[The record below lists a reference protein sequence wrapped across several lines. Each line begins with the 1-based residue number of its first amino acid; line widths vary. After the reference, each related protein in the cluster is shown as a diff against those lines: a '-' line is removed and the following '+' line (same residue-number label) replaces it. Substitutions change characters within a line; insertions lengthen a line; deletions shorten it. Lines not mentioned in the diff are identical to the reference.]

1 MESTL
6 LLEDVKSTQLAI
18 LCPKCGNEM
27 DRVNRTSID
36 KLPTVFSFG
45 VVKVKRYL
53 CVGCLWEKRKL
64 LLLRK

>member
-1 MESTL
+1 L
-6 LLEDVKSTQLAI
+6 LLDTEKDEQLTMF
-18 LCPKCGNEM
+18 CPKCGNEM

-53 CVGCLWEKRKL
+53 CVACLWEKRKL

>member
-1 MESTL
+1 METTL
-6 LLEDVKSTQLAI
+6 LLDSAKDKQLTI
-18 LCPKCGNEM
+18 FCTKCGNEM

-45 VVKVKRYL
+45 AVRVKRYL
-53 CVGCLWEKRKL
+53 CIACLWEKRKL

>member
-1 MESTL
+1 METSL
-6 LLEDVKSTQLAI
+6 LLEDVKDTQLI
-18 LCPKCGNEM
+18 IFCPKCGNEM
-27 DRVNRTSID
+27 DRVNRTSVD

-45 VVKVKRYL
+45 VVRVKRYL